1 MLEMLPPFV
10 IMVGASI
17 LWVAGLRLFLSSDL
31 TRTRK
36 MRWTAI
42 LVFTGI
48 GIGVML
54 PLGQVWSKFL
64 VVLLIIPALALADVA
79 LLRARRG
86 VTFWVRACGFEVV
99 TVFAVAVT
107 VRLLLDLAGTA
118 ALVQSVK

>member
-17 LWVAGLRLFLSSDL
+17 LWVAGLRLFLISDL